1 MANYDE
7 NENVV
12 RTSIEVMEANDQQ
25 KEIKSKR
32 K

>member
-1 MANYDE
+1 MARYDA

-12 RTSIEVMEANDQQ
+12 RTSIEVMEANDKQ

>member
-12 RTSIEVMEANDQQ
+12 RTSIEVMEANDKQ
-25 KEIKSKR
+25 KEIKNKR

>member
-1 MANYDE
+1 MARYDE

-12 RTSIEVMEANDQQ
+12 RTSIEVMEANNKQ